1 VVKRFDLYLVNI
13 DEETSKDAKNT
24 RPCVVISP
32 DEMNENVRHVLIAP
46 ISSGSAV
53 YPMRIAVDILNSKR
67 YIILDQIRT
76 VDAGRLVKKIGE
88 LDKPTQKITLDTLQ
102 EFFAE

>member
-1 VVKRFDLYLVNI
+1 VVKRFDLFLVNI

-32 DEMNENVRHVLIAP
+32 DEMNENIRHVLIAP
-46 ISSGSAV
+46 ISSGSAA
-53 YPMRIAVDILNSKR
+53 YPTRIPVDILNSRR

-76 VDAGRLVKKIGE
+76 VDRERLVKKIGE
-88 LDKPTQKITLDTLQ
+88 VDKPTQKITLDTLQ